1 MPISITE
8 WRWLNNTQQL
18 LRKPNK
24 TKICKAKDGGM
35 GRCSWQLSNRKR
47 VRYLEYQIQREKTGS
62 KSTNFNEDYGTR
74 TALERGL
81 MVICGCGTGKENS
94 GYDKLKERKEQN
106 GQNLW
111 WENEGNKNNEPEF
124 MCIQGI
130 EQKSK
135 VSRCFYSS
143 KYLKL
148 ASKKVCILYSSND
161 SFHAVWQVTLQ
172 FIY

>member
-1 MPISITE
+1 MPICITE

-74 TALERGL
+74 TPLERGL

-94 GYDKLKERKEQN
+94 GYDKLKERR
-106 GQNLW
+106 G
-111 WENEGNKNNEPEF
+111 
-124 MCIQGI
+124 
-130 EQKSK
+130 KSK
-135 VSRCFYSS
+135 MVRICDGRMRATRIMNQSLCAYRE
-143 KYLKL
+143 
-148 ASKKVCILYSSND
+148 
-161 SFHAVWQVTLQ
+161 
-172 FIY
+172 